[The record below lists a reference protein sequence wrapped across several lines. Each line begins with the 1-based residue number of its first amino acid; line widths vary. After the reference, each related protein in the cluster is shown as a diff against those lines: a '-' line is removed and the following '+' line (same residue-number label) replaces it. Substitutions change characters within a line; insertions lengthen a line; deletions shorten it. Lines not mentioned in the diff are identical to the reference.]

1 MGSNC
6 VVFCVASVL
15 FVVGLVFVVYVYT
28 SAAGRG
34 HTGRYLLSVIKLVNC
49 HRLSISII
57 VNLCVLRWHHRC
69 FLCFLSVSS
78 QLMKSRDRQLGVIR
92 NRNNYGALMNKS
104 ATNKNQSSVS
114 SKPADKSRHLVE
126 LARQLSANE
135 VPKMKAKSTHRTP
148 RPARPP
154 RPTKPSRP
162 TRKPKRL

>member
-34 HTGRYLLSVIKLVNC
+34 HT
-49 HRLSISII
+49 
-57 VNLCVLRWHHRC
+57 
-69 FLCFLSVSS
+69 VSS